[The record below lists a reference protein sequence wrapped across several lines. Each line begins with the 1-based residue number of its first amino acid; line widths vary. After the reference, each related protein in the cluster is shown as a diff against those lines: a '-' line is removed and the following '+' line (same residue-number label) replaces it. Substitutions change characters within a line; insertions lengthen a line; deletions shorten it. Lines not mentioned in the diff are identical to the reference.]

1 MAGTV
6 SLDSGL
12 LNQLSFALQSGI
24 KLYKTVQSF
33 QTQSHSA
40 LSLLEELDDLNG
52 ILNSFTEAIGAPTDV
67 ELSALRLPLLRCG
80 NACTEFEEEVLKCL
94 SRSGGNLTNF
104 QDWANLRY
112 MGDDIYG
119 FRQLLDRY
127 KSTINI
133 ARIDA
138 NLHKSSVTAGDLEIY
153 RDLSKNAANN
163 IQTHLQYI
171 DKKLETRMR
180 VALDAE
186 EIRLLKEEQTSSRKS
201 LEICAQFSDHID
213 QIEPIP
219 EPPEALHE
227 YKSSL
232 NITTAKLE
240 SFMKDRID
248 QLVEKSKTG
257 TVSEEDVTNIQR
269 LQESL
274 GAIYQS
280 ARILSGAGTS
290 LKENISTIENYATG
304 DALQLAVSTS
314 GKVIRG
320 KNSGLGWRAWQVGG
334 HMSDVTVQVIVR
346 NALRRGISSVPDD
359 GVYGV
364 NSELVFKERYGP
376 GHKMTAGNTAET

>member
-1 MAGTV
+1 M
-6 SLDSGL
+6 
-12 LNQLSFALQSGI
+12 
-24 KLYKTVQSF
+24 
-33 QTQSHSA
+33 
-40 LSLLEELDDLNG
+40 NG

-138 NLHKSSVTAGDLEIY
+138 NLDKSPVTAGDLEIY
-153 RDLSKNAANN
+153 GDLSKNATNN

-180 VALDAE
+180 AALDAE
-186 EIRLLKEEQTSSRKS
+186 EISLKEEQMSSSKS

-248 QLVEKSKTG
+248 HLVEKSKTG
-257 TVSEEDVTNIQR
+257 TVSEEDGTDIQR
-269 LQESL
+269 LQEIL

-280 ARILSGAGTS
+280 ERILSEAGS

-334 HMSDVTVQVIVR
+334 HVSDVTVQVIFR

-364 NSELVFKERYGP
+364 NSELVFRERYGP
-376 GHKMTAGNTAET
+376 GYKMTAGNTAET